1 MSLAVSFCSKKK
13 WRVAEGCK
21 VPHNSQTCRQE
32 QVSGQVAPTP
42 GRISARC
49 GFLQKLTCWLRFQV
63 YSPQLVSSGHSAET
77 NLEDSAAVFLGD
89 SEVPNTNLVN
99 PELIRRW
106 GTHFK
111 KQPENHHGITMV
123 PAAESPPILAEP
135 RLFQALA
142 TWPVLGSPGFPTKT

>member
-42 GRISARC
+42 GRISVRC

-63 YSPQLVSSGHSAET
+63 YSPQLVSSCQLKQIWRTQLLCFWVTPRFQTPTWSTRNSFDGE
-77 NLEDSAAVFLGD
+77 
-89 SEVPNTNLVN
+89 
-99 PELIRRW
+99 ELILRNSQVRRRRLKSR
-106 GTHFK
+106 T
-111 KQPENHHGITMV
+111 TM
-123 PAAESPPILAEP
+123 
-135 RLFQALA
+135 
-142 TWPVLGSPGFPTKT
+142 G